1 MDELPVELELR
12 RPLRRRMGR
21 HHVHQR
27 QGDDAEAVKRQ
38 PAGNTEQQHR
48 PARPAHVP
56 VSTFFYH
63 QFITQLSKSSKQHDF
78 AGYELGIFEILFML
92 L

>member
-1 MDELPVELELR
+1 MGLPLKSCHGCLWF
-12 RPLRRRMGR
+12 L
-21 HHVHQR
+21 Q
-27 QGDDAEAVKRQ
+27 EAVKRQ